1 LSELLK
7 GELPSKIA
15 VNMSVA
21 SDNSKNYTIDLL
33 RAAEGYLLEYQY
45 EAIVP
50 MEFDGEVDMS
60 YATTISDLNE
70 TFSALAED
78 IPGLKVGDI
87 GLVAEF
93 GSTIPFDLQ
102 LSAQLVNKDGTT
114 DGIDAALNISNNGF
128 IRGWTKADG
137 ENPRISDLEIKFDLG
152 ESQSLTALKN
162 VDGIRLKFVIMDNG
176 IDDIASLAKNQYL
189 NGNIK
194 LRIRDGLTIDIM
206 DLLKNS
212 KEE

>member
-1 LSELLK
+1 
-7 GELPSKIA
+7 
-15 VNMSVA
+15 MSVA

-70 TFSALAED
+70 TFSTLAED

-102 LSAQLVNKDGTT
+102 LSAQVVNKDGTT
-114 DGIDAALNISNNGF
+114 DGIDAALNISNDGF

-137 ENPRISDLEIKFDLG
+137 ENPRISNLEIQFDLG

-162 VDGIRLKFVIMDNG
+162 VDGIRLKFAIMDNG
-176 IDDIASLAKNQYL
+176 IDDIASIAKNQYL